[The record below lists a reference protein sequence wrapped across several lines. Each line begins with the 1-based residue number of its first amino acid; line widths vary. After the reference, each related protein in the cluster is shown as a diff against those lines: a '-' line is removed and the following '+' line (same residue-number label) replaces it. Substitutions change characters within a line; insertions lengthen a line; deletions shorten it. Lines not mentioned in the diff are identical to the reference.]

1 MPDYQNGKIYTIR
14 CKSDN
19 TLIYVG
25 STITTLSRRLAEH
38 KSKSKKYNT
47 RKIYQSIN
55 DNWDDWYIEL
65 YEVYPCENKEELNKR
80 EGEITRE
87 IGTLNYQIAGRSY
100 EEWRDDNIDK
110 IKLTQQEYNK
120 NNTEKLKLTK
130 REYYQNNFEKVK
142 LTQQEYNKN
151 NAEKLKLTKRE
162 YYEKNFEK
170 LKLAQQEYNKN
181 NADKIKEQTK
191 LYRENNKDNKRE
203 QDKIYRQNN
212 KDKLN
217 EQFRERSKQQI
228 TCECGCII
236 RKYGLPNH
244 LKTKR
249 HIEALNPV

>member
-25 STITTLSRRLAEH
+25 STMTTLSRRLAEH

-47 RKIYQSIN
+47 RKLYQSIN

-65 YEVYPCENKEELNKR
+65 YEVYPCENKEQLNKR
-80 EGEITRE
+80 EGEITRV
-87 IGTLNYQIAGRSY
+87 IGTLNYQIAGRTPM
-100 EEWRDDNIDK
+100 EWRDDNIDK
-110 IKLTQQEYNK
+110 
-120 NNTEKLKLTK
+120 
-130 REYYQNNFEKVK
+130 VK
-142 LTQQEYNKN
+142 LAQQEYNKN

-170 LKLAQQEYNKN
+170 LKLSQQEYNKN

-249 HIEALNPV
+249 HTEALNPV

>member
-65 YEVYPCENKEELNKR
+65 YEVYPCENKEQLNKR

-100 EEWRDDNIDK
+100 EEWREDNIDK
-110 IKLTQQEYNK
+110 
-120 NNTEKLKLTK
+120 
-130 REYYQNNFEKVK
+130 V
-142 LTQQEYNKN
+142 
-151 NAEKLKLTKRE
+151 
-162 YYEKNFEK
+162 
-170 LKLAQQEYNKN
+170 KLAQQEYNKN
-181 NADKIKEQTK
+181 NAEKIKEQTK
-191 LYRENNKDNKRE
+191 LYRENNKDKKRE
-203 QDKIYRQNN
+203 QDKLYRENN

-217 EQFRERSKQQI
+217 EQSKERWKQYI
-228 TCECGCII
+228 TCECGCIST
-236 RKYGLPNH
+236 KYGLSKH

-249 HIEALNPV
+249 HIEGINPV

>member
-14 CKSDN
+14 CRSDN

-65 YEVYPCENKEELNKR
+65 YEVYPCENKEQLNKR

-87 IGTLNYQIAGRSY
+87 IGTLNSAIAGRTKKEYY
-100 EEWRDDNIDK
+100 ENNIDKMKLYKQEYYQINAEKLKLINKEYRENNIDK
-110 IKLTQQEYNK
+110 IKLYHQEYRE
-120 NNTEKLKLTK
+120 NNIDKKKLTDK
-130 REYYQNNFEKVK
+130 EYRE
-142 LTQQEYNKN
+142 N
-151 NAEKLKLTKRE
+151 NAEK
-162 YYEKNFEK
+162 
-170 LKLAQQEYNKN
+170 
-181 NADKIKEQTK
+181 IKGK
-191 LYRENNKDNKRE
+191 
-203 QDKIYRQNN
+203 
-212 KDKLN
+212 
-217 EQFRERSKQQI
+217 I

-249 HIEALNPV
+249 HIEGINPV

>member
-65 YEVYPCENKEELNKR
+65 YEVYPCENKEQLNKR

-100 EEWRDDNIDK
+100 AEWREDNSDK
-110 IKLTQQEYNK
+110 FKLAQQEYNK
-120 NNTEKLKLTK
+120 NNAEKLKLTK

-151 NAEKLKLTKRE
+151 NAEK
-162 YYEKNFEK
+162 
-170 LKLAQQEYNKN
+170 
-181 NADKIKEQTK
+181 IKEQTK
-191 LYRENNKDNKRE
+191 LYRENNKDKKRE
-203 QDKIYRQNN
+203 QDKLYRENN

-217 EQFRERSKQQI
+217 EQFKERSKQQI

-236 RKYGLPNH
+236 RKYGLTNH

-249 HIEALNPV
+249 HIEGINPM